1 MGAMK
6 ELVERFAL
14 YGAIEQYNALD
25 EYPAEDFTEV
35 YLIKF
40 VKLQSARYVQ
50 VKQCLVLLLLSF
62 WPQGFPKHTQITQTL
77 IILHLPVC
85 LF

>member
-14 YGAIEQYNALD
+14 YGAIEQYYALD
-25 EYPAEDFTEV
+25 EYPAEEFTEV

-40 VKLQSARYVQ
+40 LNLQIMFWRVHKTNSNNGNIIISEEFP
-50 VKQCLVLLLLSF
+50 LSI
-62 WPQGFPKHTQITQTL
+62 H
-77 IILHLPVC
+77 
-85 LF
+85 

>member
-40 VKLQSARYVQ
+40 VKLQSARYVR
-50 VKQCLVLLLLSF
+50 VKQNSCLLFLLLSF
-62 WPQGFPKHTQITQTL
+62 WP
-77 IILHLPVC
+77 
-85 LF
+85 

>member
-40 VKLQSARYVQ
+40 LNIQSSR
-50 VKQCLVLLLLSF
+50 
-62 WPQGFPKHTQITQTL
+62 
-77 IILHLPVC
+77 
-85 LF
+85 